1 MRALLF
7 LSLAM
12 TVGLTACQESPDANP
27 APVSQPPVS
36 AAQPAAQQPTAA
48 QPSAP
53 APSTAAAP
61 TPSPERVV
69 AAEHTPNPRDV
80 ARQAQAAMAKAS
92 TSYATLR
99 KQLEQSGWTA
109 MGHAGC
115 PQNVAFTNA
124 AQLCAALPELISCDG
139 QGTCRMM
146 FQQIKGAQTQTLTV
160 VTQGTLEDWNV
171 EANSRLVIQE
181 LLPNAPLPATP
192 AAQ

>member
-7 LSLAM
+7 LSLGMA
-12 TVGLTACQESPDANP
+12 VGLTACQDSPDVNP

-36 AAQPAAQQPTAA
+36 AAQPAAQQPAAA
-48 QPSAP
+48 QPSATTP
-53 APSTAAAP
+53 PTAVAP
-61 TPSPERVV
+61 TPQPERVV
-69 AAEHTPNPRDV
+69 ARA
-80 ARQAQAAMAKAS
+80 AQAAMTKAS

-115 PQNVAFTNA
+115 AQNVAFSNA
-124 AQLCAALPELISCDG
+124 AQLCAALPELASCDG
-139 QGTCRMM
+139 QGTCRML
-146 FQQIKGAQTQTLTV
+146 FQQTKGAQTQTLTV

-181 LLPNAPLPATP
+181 LLPNAPLPAAP
-192 AAQ
+192 AVQ